1 MNIQIVK
8 SIRVQNS
15 KQKKLIGRTLL
26 TFTHILQKGHTVQT
40 HLSFRHISA
49 WKGFI
54 IFPPHQSIHTTA
66 HWQSKEHFGGEF
78 YTVRKKVWNI
88 LLGIHIV
95 YLILKAPFTE
105 MTALDFLGQDLSRLT
120 HLFTRFLPFFLAE
133 SFKFN
138 QAGWEQGVQSFPRV
152 SRENNSLICLIWVR
166 WGQSGNVCP

>member
-26 TFTHILQKGHTVQT
+26 TSTHILQKGHTVQT
-40 HLSFRHISA
+40 HLSFRHISP

-95 YLILKAPFTE
+95 YLILKAPFTA
-105 MTALDFLGQDLSRLT
+105 MTALDFLLGKIFQGWHT
-120 HLFTRFLPFFLAE
+120 FLHGFCH
-133 SFKFN
+133 SSW
-138 QAGWEQGVQSFPRV
+138 Q
-152 SRENNSLICLIWVR
+152 NNSSLTRL
-166 WGQSGNVCP
+166 GGNRVYSHFHASPEKIIA